1 MDTKDSCA
9 ISIRC
14 SSKDGALETL
24 VETERLL
31 QRIPPANGV
40 LRTLLED
47 WTDAVQIDECLAEV
61 IDAIDP
67 ELEPGGHLARER
79 LEAMRVTTRARAD
92 GQRRTRETR
101 RLRRSE

>member
-9 ISIRC
+9 ISVRC
-14 SSKDGALETL
+14 TSKDGAIETL

-31 QRIPPANGV
+31 QRVPASAAL
-40 LRTLLED
+40 LRTLLER
-47 WTDAVQIDECLAEV
+47 WTDAVEIDACLVDV

-67 ELEPGGHLARER
+67 DLEPGGHLARQR

-92 GQRRTRETR
+92 RQRRTRETR
-101 RLRRSE
+101 RLRRPE